1 MKNCFINRNLVDVIN
16 DYSPAIS
23 IVETIDKEAT
33 ELFEKL
39 NPVLSNGHRDN
50 IITRLLDKNVPR
62 EVADVITQLV
72 VNVPHDSSNKGYS
85 DDEIRATIVSRHY
98 QNEIE
103 LQQVRDY
110 LDAVAAE
117 LFPDEPAP
125 VEPVPTDPAPNE
137 PAPTGSAA
145 PGTPSP
151 A

>member
-1 MKNCFINRNLVDVIN
+1 MKNCFINRKLVDVIN
-16 DYSPAIS
+16 DFSPAMS
-23 IVETIDKEAT
+23 MVVTVDREAT

-72 VNVPHDSSNKGYS
+72 VSVPHDGSNKGYT
-85 DDEIRATIVSRHY
+85 DEQIRATIVSRHY

-110 LDAVAAE
+110 LDTVASE

-125 VEPVPTDPAPNE
+125 QEPAPQESAPQE
-137 PAPTGSAA
+137 PAPT
-145 PGTPSP
+145 T
-151 A
+151 

>member
-1 MKNCFINRNLVDVIN
+1 MKNCFINKKLVDVIN
-16 DYSPAIS
+16 DYSPNVS
-23 IVETIDKEAT
+23 IIETIDKEAT

-50 IITRLLDKNVPR
+50 IITRLLDRNVPR

-72 VNVPHDSSNKGYS
+72 VNVPHDSGNKGYT

-125 VEPVPTDPAPNE
+125 AEPAPVE
-137 PAPTGSAA
+137 PAPTVPTSGS
-145 PGTPSP
+145 PSP

>member
-62 EVADVITQLV
+62 EVADVISQLV
-72 VNVPHDSSNKGYS
+72 VNVSHDSGNKGYT

-110 LDAVAAE
+110 LDAVAVE

-125 VEPVPTDPAPNE
+125 TE
-137 PAPTGSAA
+137 PAPTEPAPTDSAPAA

>member
-16 DYSPAIS
+16 DFSPAIS

-62 EVADVITQLV
+62 EVADVISQLV
-72 VNVPHDSSNKGYS
+72 VNVPHDSGNKGYT

-125 VEPVPTDPAPNE
+125 AAPTE
-137 PAPTGSAA
+137 PAPTAPAPVEPA

>member
-1 MKNCFINRNLVDVIN
+1 MKNCFINKKLVDVIN
-16 DYSPAIS
+16 DYSPNVS
-23 IVETIDKEAT
+23 IIETIDKEAT

-50 IITRLLDKNVPR
+50 IITRLLDRNVPR

-72 VNVPHDSSNKGYS
+72 VNVPHDSGNKGYT

-125 VEPVPTDPAPNE
+125 VEPAPTE
-137 PAPTGSAA
+137 PAPTEPTPGS
-145 PGTPSP
+145 PSP

>member
-1 MKNCFINRNLVDVIN
+1 MKNCFINRKLVDVIN
-16 DYSPAIS
+16 DYSPVVTI
-23 IVETIDKEAT
+23 IETIDKEAT

-50 IITRLLDKNVPR
+50 IITRLLDRNVPR

-72 VNVPHDSSNKGYS
+72 VNVPHDSGNKGYT

-125 VEPVPTDPAPNE
+125 AE
-137 PAPTGSAA
+137 PAPAEPA

>member
-1 MKNCFINRNLVDVIN
+1 MKNCFINRKLVDVIN
-16 DYSPAIS
+16 DFSPAMS
-23 IVETIDKEAT
+23 MVVTVDREAT

-72 VNVPHDSSNKGYS
+72 VSVPHDGSNKGYT
-85 DDEIRATIVSRHY
+85 DDQIRATIVSRHY

-110 LDAVAAE
+110 LDTVAEE
-117 LFPDEPAP
+117 LFPDEPVP
-125 VEPVPTDPAPNE
+125 DEPASNE
-137 PAPTGSAA
+137 PAPDKPASDPAAGS
-145 PGTPSP
+145 TSP
-151 A
+151 T

>member
-1 MKNCFINRNLVDVIN
+1 MKNCYINRSLVDVIN
-16 DYSPAIS
+16 DYSPAMS
-23 IVETIDKEAT
+23 MVVTVDKEAT

-62 EVADVITQLV
+62 EVADVINQLV
-72 VNVPHDSSNKGYS
+72 TTVPHDSGNKGYT
-85 DDEIRATIVSRHY
+85 DEQIRATIVSRHY

-110 LDAVAAE
+110 LDTVALE

-125 VEPVPTDPAPNE
+125 QEPVPQEPAPQE
-137 PAPTGSAA
+137 PAPT
-145 PGTPSP
+145 T
-151 A
+151 

>member
-1 MKNCFINRNLVDVIN
+1 MKNCFISQKLVDVIN
-16 DYSPAIS
+16 GYSPAIS

-50 IITRLLDKNVPR
+50 IITRLLDKHVPR

-72 VNVPHDSSNKGYS
+72 VNVPHDSGNKGYT

-125 VEPVPTDPAPNE
+125 TEPAPGE
-137 PAPTGSAA
+137 PAPTDPA

-151 A
+151 D

>member
-1 MKNCFINRNLVDVIN
+1 MKNCFINRNLVAVIN

-62 EVADVITQLV
+62 EVADVISQLV
-72 VNVPHDSSNKGYS
+72 VNVPHDSGNNGYT

-110 LDAVAAE
+110 LDAVAVE

-125 VEPVPTDPAPNE
+125 TESAPTE
-137 PAPTGSAA
+137 PAPTDSAPAA